1 LKRDNQELRN
11 NLDEERVF
19 RSNNERELR
28 RVVSDE
34 VNTNIKNSTRDL
46 NKINKTLSKAQSE
59 LNDFKKK
66 ILEIKMRN
74 YKVHLI
80 IKLKSNMLLKIWMT
94 KLQT

>member
-46 NKINKTLSKAQSE
+46 NKMNKTLSKAQSE

-80 IKLKSNMLLKIWMT
+80 IKLKSNIQLKIWMT